1 MALIFLALLTVSAD
15 QPPNPPKPKLVCRGG
30 ESQLGSHVH
39 APRQCLTEEQWQEED
54 ARRDRVPVTLR
65 VTAGQGD
72 AAQPTNRPQ

>member
-1 MALIFLALLTVSAD
+1 MSALIALLLVSA
-15 QPPNPPKPKLVCRGG
+15 QPAPEPLQKPKLVCRGG

-39 APRQCLTEEQWQEED
+39 SARRCLTEEQWQEED

-72 AAQPTNRPQ
+72 PAQPTRRPE